1 MTSGQTFIKFTYR
14 VTLLFLAL
22 TGFGQMPIFK
32 RYYIADIPGLAW
44 LAQFYVTHVL
54 HYFFAILLIAL
65 VFYAGFDHLFNR
77 KKQYQVSVPGI
88 IKSIFLGLLIVSGG
102 LMVMKNFT
110 GTPFSPMMISMLD
123 LSHMALC
130 MGFLFYSLYTAMA
143 HKGWIYTP

>member
-1 MTSGQTFIKFTYR
+1 MTSGQRLIKYTYR
-14 VTLLFLAL
+14 VTLLFLTL

-44 LAQFYVTHVL
+44 LAQFYVTHAL
-54 HYFFAILLIAL
+54 HYFFAALLIAL
-65 VFYAGFDHLFNR
+65 VFYTGFNHLFDR
-77 KKQYQVSVPGI
+77 KEQWQISAPGI

-123 LSHMALC
+123 LTHMALC
-130 MGFLFYSLYTAMA
+130 MGLLFYSLYTAMA
-143 HKGWIYTP
+143 GKRWLCVP